1 MMSAARSAVTAR
13 LSFVIDVPPV
23 VRAIGSVAF
32 IVESTTTLP
41 FVFASPL
48 WMCEM
53 VIIVV
58 VGNPLRTISNLAFA
72 PMIFPVES
80 FAVKSVTVAVPLP
93 LASASVIG
101 GFSFAGDRSAVKTKV
116 FAGLAAADG
125 AELVAAAAGDAVAPE
140 PAPPQ
145 AAATRPASESAIRT
159 RFMVTLHNR
168 ETRFWTVR
176 RAAPAG

>member
-1 MMSAARSAVTAR
+1 MMSAARSAATAR
-13 LSFVIDVPPV
+13 LSFVIDVPAV
-23 VRAIGSVAF
+23 VRALGWVAF

-41 FVFASPL
+41 FVLASPL

-58 VGNPLRTISNLAFA
+58 AGNPLRTISNLAFA
-72 PMIFPVES
+72 AMSFPVES

-93 LASASVIG
+93 VASASVIA
-101 GFSFAGDRSAVKTKV
+101 GFSFAGDRSAVKTNV
-116 FAGLAAADG
+116 FAGLAVG
-125 AELVAAAAGDAVAPE
+125 AEVVAAATGDVVAAPE

-159 RFMVTLHNR
+159 RFIVTLHNR
-168 ETRFWTVR
+168 EARFWTVR

>member
-48 WMCEM
+48 WMCEI

-58 VGNPLRTISNLAFA
+58 AGNPLSTISNLAFA
-72 PMIFPVES
+72 PMSFPVES

-101 GFSFAGDRSAVKTKV
+101 GFSSAGDRSAVKTKG
-116 FAGLAAADG
+116 FAGLAAAVG
-125 AELVAAAAGDAVAPE
+125 AGPVGAGGAVADRRPGR
-140 PAPPQ
+140 PQ
-145 AAATRPASESAIRT
+145 AEG
-159 RFMVTLHNR
+159 
-168 ETRFWTVR
+168 W
-176 RAAPAG
+176 

>member
-1 MMSAARSAVTAR
+1 MMSVARSAVTAR

-58 VGNPLRTISNLAFA
+58 VGNPLRTISNLAYA
-72 PMIFPVES
+72 PMSFPVES

-101 GFSFAGDRSAVKTKV
+101 GFSFVGDRSAVKTKV
-116 FAGLAAADG
+116 FAGLAAAVG
-125 AELVAAAAGDAVAPE
+125 AALVAAGDAVAAPE
-140 PAPPQ
+140 PAPLQ